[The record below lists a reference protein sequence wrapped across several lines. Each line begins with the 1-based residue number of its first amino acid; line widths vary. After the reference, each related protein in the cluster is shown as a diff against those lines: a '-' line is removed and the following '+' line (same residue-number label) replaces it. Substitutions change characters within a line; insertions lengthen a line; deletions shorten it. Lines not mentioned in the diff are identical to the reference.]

1 LPLGAQRDYSLMPLW
16 LGENNAC
23 LDLVITKIILR
34 KLVAPIQYVPGD
46 SVAAIIELVENEK
59 SLLSGNI
66 EHNH

>member
-46 SVAAIIELVENEK
+46 SVASLIELV
-59 SLLSGNI
+59 
-66 EHNH
+66 